1 MTPDPSVAIGL
12 FMDAIVTVAKAVI
25 LAVDIGL
32 RIGLAVVLAIASPFL
47 WAFMAS
53 YQEYPLLAAV
63 SAAITVWLL
72 MRIFLPRRFQ

>member
-1 MTPDPSVAIGL
+1 MVIGL
-12 FMDAIVTVAKAVI
+12 FMDAIVTIAKAIV

-53 YQEYPLLAAV
+53 YQEYPLLAAF
-63 SAAITVWLL
+63 SAVIAGWLFL
-72 MRIFLPRRFQ
+72 RIIVPRRFQ